1 MSHPRVSAAPPP
13 KVHWLQPIV
22 TSALTPRRLELKC
35 SLCPDSALCSL
46 LIHCS
51 MSPGSQAR
59 AEATLWVTQL
69 RGLTGLSDT
78 EWHLEAVIIPEA
90 GSGCHR
96 DWNVPDPSWWH
107 GEGLV
112 TGTLALAPAAV
123 MSTAA
128 GWWLVSRGAGSCP
141 PIRGRPGDQRP
152 IRDKETQCDTPG
164 QWLGPGGR
172 INILQSRGWPGP
184 SPRQPHIISGHQW
197 RLSTQWHS
205 ARWMSYYQYFILV
218 VSINA
223 PELSLCNNIVIYV
236 SLRHFLGQRLF
247 ETRRRRVARDQHK

>member
-35 SLCPDSALCSL
+35 SLVCPDSALCSL

-152 IRDKETQCDTPG
+152 IRDEETQCDTPG
-164 QWLGPGGR
+164 QWLGPGGS
-172 INILQSRGWPGP
+172 IFCSPGGDQAP
-184 SPRQPHIISGHQW
+184 APASLTSSVVTSGGFLHSDTAPGECRIIS
-197 RLSTQWHS
+197 
-205 ARWMSYYQYFILV
+205 I
-218 VSINA
+218 
-223 PELSLCNNIVIYV
+223 LSLLC
-236 SLRHFLGQRLF
+236 L
-247 ETRRRRVARDQHK
+247 